1 MNYFKIIYNYS
12 LFFIVFNHWFFVHCL
27 LEDLQEVLGNSISYL
42 NQGLNIIKRAEEF
55 VENSIGEDCEFNLC
69 EKKGLVAQEKSQ
81 HVPSSNGCGSL
92 DFLFDDS
99 EDSLIHVEKEFR
111 CEEHVKICRTGDQD
125 QF

>member
-1 MNYFKIIYNYS
+1 MFS
-12 LFFIVFNHWFFVHCL
+12 VS
-27 LEDLQEVLGNSISYL
+27 SISYL

-81 HVPSSNGCGSL
+81 HIPSSNGCGSL

-99 EDSLIHVEKEFR
+99 EDSLIHVEKEFSILTN
-111 CEEHVKICRTGDQD
+111 EKVICSGSMLFHFMAHSASEKKVTPFFSSLNIRLQETVI
-125 QF
+125 

>member
-1 MNYFKIIYNYS
+1 MPNIY
-12 LFFIVFNHWFFVHCL
+12 LRLDLRAL

-69 EKKGLVAQEKSQ
+69 EKKDLVAQEKSQ
-81 HVPSSNGCGSL
+81 HIPSSNGCGSL
-92 DFLFDDS
+92 DFLFDDT

-111 CEEHVKICRTGDQD
+111 CEEHVKICRTDDQD

>member
-1 MNYFKIIYNYS
+1 MNYCKIIYIYS
-12 LFFIVFNHWFFVHCL
+12 LIFIVVQHCIFVHCL

-42 NQGLNIIKRAEEF
+42 NQGLNMIKRAEEF
-55 VENSIGEDCEFNLC
+55 VENSIGEECEFLC
-69 EKKGLVAQEKSQ
+69 KKGLVPRPKSR